1 MNFQKLTPIVN
12 KPNAWA
18 LSPLVVFLCLYL
30 VTSLLINDFYKI
42 PITVAFMVS
51 SMLCRGYDERT
62 ELERPLVAILRRG
75 GQQEHHVDD
84 MDFYPGGCFCAVGS
98 GHGGY

>member
-30 VTSLLINDFYKI
+30 VASLLINDFYKI

-51 SMLCRGYDERT
+51 
-62 ELERPLVAILRRG
+62 
-75 GQQEHHVDD
+75 
-84 MDFYPGGCFCAVGS
+84 
-98 GHGGY
+98 

>member
-30 VTSLLINDFYKI
+30 VASL
-42 PITVAFMVS
+42 PVS
-51 SMLCRGYDERT
+51 YTHLT
-62 ELERPLVAILRRG
+62 LPTT
-75 GQQEHHVDD
+75 
-84 MDFYPGGCFCAVGS
+84 
-98 GHGGY
+98 

>member
-30 VTSLLINDFYKI
+30 VASC
-42 PITVAFMVS
+42 S
-51 SMLCRGYDERT
+51 SMIFIKFRL
-62 ELERPLVAILRRG
+62 P
-75 GQQEHHVDD
+75 
-84 MDFYPGGCFCAVGS
+84 
-98 GHGGY
+98 